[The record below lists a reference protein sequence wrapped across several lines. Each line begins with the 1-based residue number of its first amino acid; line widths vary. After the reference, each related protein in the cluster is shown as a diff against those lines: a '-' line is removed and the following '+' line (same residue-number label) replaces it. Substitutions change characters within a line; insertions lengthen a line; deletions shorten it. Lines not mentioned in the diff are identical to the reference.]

1 MKSGDK
7 AILLT
12 LPASM
17 AAGVDQASAELRQT
31 RLEFIRE
38 TIRRGLLYYHANE
51 RPYVLHLRE
60 KADETMTGASH

>member
-1 MKSGDK
+1 MKTGDK

-17 AAGVDQASAELRQT
+17 AASVDQASAELRQT
-31 RLEFIRE
+31 RLGFIRE
-38 TIRRGLLYYHANE
+38 CLRRGLLYYQANE

-60 KADETMTGASH
+60 KADKTMKGAPH